1 MTRFDAVDE
10 DDEPDPHDGCP
21 CYGDCRECT
30 RCDCCTCETCPEE
43 QWEERY
49 ADG

>member
-10 DDEPDPHDGCP
+10 DDPHDGCR
-21 CYGDCRECT
+21 CYGDCPQCP
-30 RCDCCTCETCPEE
+30 RCDCCDCAICPEQ
-43 QWEERY
+43 QWEEDN